1 MSNFQSVS
9 VVKKLNDERMSK
21 CFDKHGVFF
30 AFSNEQLSKGM
41 KKIGVEKREEVQSLG
56 GGMICKAD
64 SVVNFIKEFKIVQE
78 ENKKDMI
85 EKVGIDNLIR
95 YELLN
100 YECYY
105 SHELEDAIE
114 ALEGYGITD
123 INYINKIF
131 QEEWHKNID
140 NW

>member
-9 VVKKLNDERMSK
+9 AVKKENDDRMSE
-21 CFDKHGVFF
+21 CFEKHGVFF

-64 SVVNFIKEFKIVQE
+64 SVVNFIADFKELQKQHTK
-78 ENKKDMI
+78 NLL
-85 EKVGIDNLIR
+85 EKVGVDNLIR
-95 YELLN
+95 HELLN

-105 SHELEDAIE
+105 SHDLEDAIE
-114 ALEGYGITD
+114 VLKGHGITD
-123 INYINKIF
+123 VKHINKIF